1 MGGDESAQFRACVYS
16 GDENDTGE
24 VCRTLAR
31 RSRASPTRRKSEQ
44 HGDDRER
51 VRLWECDLDAQCLST
66 HLKNSARPLPPPLPP
81 CETDDSKIETMKL
94 ISLFALTLLMSTP
107 IFAQTDF
114 PSDNDAIRKTAL
126 DYIEGW
132 YSGDAARMER
142 ALHPELA
149 KRMIST
155 DPKTGRSQFNH
166 MGAMTLVQRTRE
178 GIGKKIPQDRQS
190 KEVTILDRYNNAA
203 VVKIVASDWIDY
215 LEVARFNGDWK
226 IINVLWELK
235 PKPQSS

>member
-1 MGGDESAQFRACVYS
+1 MTLRFQLLGISAVSALLS
-16 GDENDTGE
+16 G
-24 VCRTLAR
+24 
-31 RSRASPTRRKSEQ
+31 
-44 HGDDRER
+44 
-51 VRLWECDLDAQCLST
+51 
-66 HLKNSARPLPPPLPP
+66 
-81 CETDDSKIETMKL
+81 
-94 ISLFALTLLMSTP
+94 LT
-107 IFAQTDF
+107 FAQTNALD
-114 PSDNDAIRKTAL
+114 DNESIKKTAL

-132 YSGDAARMER
+132 YAGDAARMER

-166 MGAMTLVQRTRE
+166 MGAIALVQRTRA
-178 GIGKKIPQDRQS
+178 GGGKKTPQDRQL

-215 LEVARFNGDWK
+215 LEIGKFNGEWK

-235 PKPQSS
+235 PKVATQ